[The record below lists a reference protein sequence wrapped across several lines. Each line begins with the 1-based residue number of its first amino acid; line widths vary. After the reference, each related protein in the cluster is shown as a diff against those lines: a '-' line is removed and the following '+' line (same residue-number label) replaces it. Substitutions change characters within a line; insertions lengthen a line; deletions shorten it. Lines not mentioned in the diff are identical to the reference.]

1 VRGLFSRKED
11 QLTLAVQLWL
21 ALDHGDRAAPINVL
35 LDSLSSFILTSYDN
49 KALSSGSV
57 QFLVVLGIDAET
69 KRLRRAK
76 NYSYM
81 LARMVYCVRVLGVEK
96 LLPAAGRD
104 EQGDDDRDRF
114 LDMRKKYLADGSY
127 SPMSEMISLL
137 AYSKHAALNE
147 GNAGNAYWSA
157 DKKIFYLHGRPI
169 VVESFRKMAQSMETE
184 QFWQLCWVDMVADR
198 FTIDLAQISDDV
210 TFTTRGESFVTNPAN
225 RLSNGL
231 AWMLRQAL
239 SEEGGMQLQT
249 ADGRWRGRSVRQYLR
264 WVDRF
269 KELLVGCVH
278 IEQGQPGRGSEILTI
293 RHRNE
298 LLQDCNIFI
307 VDGAVVTVVRYHKSQ
322 SQWDKPKV
330 VLCFLLPQLGQ
341 IMALYL
347 SYLQPFR
354 EYLVVHVLGGGL
366 SDYLWGN
373 EEGA

>member
-1 VRGLFSRKED
+1 LFSRKED

-57 QFLVVLGIDAET
+57 QFLAVLGIDAET

-231 AWMLRQAL
+231 AWMLRQAR

-269 KELLVGCVH
+269 RELLVGCVH

-354 EYLVVHVLGGGL
+354 EYLVVHVLGSGL

>member
-1 VRGLFSRKED
+1 
-11 QLTLAVQLWL
+11 
-21 ALDHGDRAAPINVL
+21 
-35 LDSLSSFILTSYDN
+35 
-49 KALSSGSV
+49 
-57 QFLVVLGIDAET
+57 
-69 KRLRRAK
+69 
-76 NYSYM
+76 
-81 LARMVYCVRVLGVEK
+81 
-96 LLPAAGRD
+96 
-104 EQGDDDRDRF
+104 
-114 LDMRKKYLADGSY
+114 MRKKYLTDGSY

-147 GNAGNAYWSA
+147 GNTGNAYWSA

-231 AWMLRQAL
+231 AWMLRQAR
-239 SEEGGMQLQT
+239 SKEGGMQLQT

-264 WVDRF
+264 RVDRF
-269 KELLVGCVH
+269 RELLVGCVH

-298 LLQDCNIFI
+298 LLQDRNIFI
-307 VDGAVVTVVRYHKSQ
+307 VDGAVMTVVRYHKSQ
-322 SQWDKPKV
+322 SQWDRPKV
-330 VLCFLLPQLGQ
+330 VRRFLPPHLGQ

-347 SYLQPFR
+347 SYLQPLR

-366 SDYLWGN
+366 SDYVWGN
-373 EEGA
+373 EEGAWGNEPADFTNDIQSPAGRGIAIPRDKPSTNHNCLRSYPTIDLGELHQCTWTFRSSPVERMLSTRYGPHLTLPACPARRM